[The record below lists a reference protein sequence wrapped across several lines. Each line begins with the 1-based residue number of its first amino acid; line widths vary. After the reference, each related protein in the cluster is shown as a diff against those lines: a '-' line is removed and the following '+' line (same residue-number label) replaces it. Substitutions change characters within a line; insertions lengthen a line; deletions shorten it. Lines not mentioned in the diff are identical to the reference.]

1 MGELR
6 IIAERHGQPCH
17 AAFTCCPQLCDTSR
31 MLLTILTIV
40 AVILY
45 LAAAVLLSAPLAG
58 CQRAPRPLALSLAII
73 AGLLH
78 AGVLLGMH
86 GGALDLHFFGALSLV
101 ACVIAILTLVVNVQ
115 RAVGALGV
123 IVFPLAALFLAID
136 VFAAP
141 DTAPLPM
148 DWPIKL
154 HVTLALLAFSVLSI
168 AALLAI
174 LLAVQ
179 ERALRTRQVARWL
192 RALPPLTQTESLM
205 FRLIAVGFA
214 LLTVALISGALFID
228 DIRAQHLVHTTVLS
242 IAAWLVFGALLWGRR
257 YRGWRGP
264 RAVNL
269 TLIGMAVLAL
279 AFFGSKFVLEM
290 VLKRVP

>member
-1 MGELR
+1 MLLP
-6 IIAERHGQPCH
+6 IITI
-17 AAFTCCPQLCDTSR
+17 AAF
-31 MLLTILTIV
+31 V
-40 AVILY
+40 LY
-45 LAAAVLLSAPLAG
+45 FGAATLLAAPLTG
-58 CQRAPRPLALSLAII
+58 CQRAPRTLGLTLAVLAV
-73 AGLLH
+73 LLH

-101 ACVIAILTLVVNVQ
+101 ACVVAILTLVVNAK
-115 RAVGALGV
+115 RSVGALGV

-141 DTAPLPM
+141 VTAPLPM

-154 HVTLALLAFSVLSI
+154 HVTLALLAFSVLAI

-192 RALPPLTQTESLM
+192 RALPPLTQTEGLM
-205 FRLIAVGFA
+205 FRLIAVGFT
-214 LLTVALISGALFID
+214 LLTVALIIGTMFINN
-228 DIRAQHLVHTTVLS
+228 IRAQHLVHTTVLS
-242 IAAWLVFGALLWGRR
+242 VAAWLVFGALLWGRR
-257 YRGWRGP
+257 YRGWRGT

-269 TLIGMAVLAL
+269 TLIGMAVLVL
-279 AFFGSKFVLEM
+279 AFFGSKFVLE
-290 VLKRVP
+290 VILQRAP